1 MEQKSATDLAANL
14 ITDIKQTR
22 KQHKPIDQRNAD
34 ILLQGKPE
42 KHDVPHHCCEGK
54 HPAKQLWFAVG
65 NVGHLETCW
74 AQEHQEPPAPLS
86 LDPQPCTAQGCPA
99 LPRGSGWHSAPWA
112 PPRML
117 PPEGEALL
125 PAAPQ
130 HVSSQNTNT
139 AAGAFCL
146 LHKFKLLPDWGFFPF
161 NVAILAK
168 NPQNHHS

>member
-14 ITDIKQTR
+14 ITDIKQMR
-22 KQHKPIDQRNAD
+22 KQHKPIDQRNTD
-34 ILLQGKPE
+34 ILLQGKAE

-74 AQEHQEPPAPLS
+74 AQEHREPPAPLS

-112 PPRML
+112 PPACCHLRGRPCCPQL
-117 PPEGEALL
+117 P
-125 PAAPQ
+125 
-130 HVSSQNTNT
+130 NTS
-139 AAGAFCL
+139 
-146 LHKFKLLPDWGFFPF
+146 LHKTPTWQQEAFAFYTSSSSCLIGVFPP
-161 NVAILAK
+161 LM
-168 NPQNHHS
+168 